1 MDKAKDLKPCPA
13 RGKQTGELKEEK
25 ASRFPFRV
33 ACAACGYTTD
43 SVTLEAVAMK
53 LWNESKREGRLERGR
68 GEKPRRS
75 GARFTSTERS

>member
-1 MDKAKDLKPCPA
+1 MDNEKLKACPA
-13 RGKQTGELKEEK
+13 CGKQAGELIEEK

-33 ACAACGYTTD
+33 QCRACGWSTD
-43 SVTLEAVAMK
+43 AVKLEAVAVK

-68 GEKPRRS
+68 SEKPRRS